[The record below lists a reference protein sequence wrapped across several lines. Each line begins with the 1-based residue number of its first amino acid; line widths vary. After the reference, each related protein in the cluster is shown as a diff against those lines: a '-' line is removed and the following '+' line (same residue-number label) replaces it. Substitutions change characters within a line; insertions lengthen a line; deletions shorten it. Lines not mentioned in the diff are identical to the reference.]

1 MESKSRDESKATF
14 IWKERRGTMG
24 KAGYIENKTKRRYI
38 HKDKFLRKSR
48 SDLGERR
55 ISRQRLRVLRN
66 NKG

>member
-1 MESKSRDESKATF
+1 MEH
-14 IWKERRGTMG
+14 
-24 KAGYIENKTKRRYI
+24 IENKAKERYV